1 MSNKNFKRTAVL
13 DDKHTQG
20 LIDAWF
26 DGVLDAGG
34 KAALEK
40 ALLESSAARAFFWQT
55 AQIHALLRE
64 KGAGSA
70 GAAAVK
76 SDNRTGGRNA
86 VRVVKVAAA
95 AAAVALVATGAWVAQ
110 RMPPIASRQSL
121 AASQSGAI
129 APVASSPAEITE
141 SRGSGN
147 LHVAARVSDERAY
160 LSMPEEAWAKR
171 ERQARIFAAN
181 TDRITKTFSK
191 KAWVRSFVPLTSKEE
206 NKMKTISAAAVLS
219 ATAVIMGAVMA
230 GAVSEPTLIDTSWGD
245 RRWTTVYTN
254 MVPLRWDWPE
264 PAFNAELNIVG
275 MGSGFTTNFNEI
287 TNGYDWQAFTGPRPN
302 AEDVYDLTLTFRDAS
317 DNVVEALSASLTV
330 VAGAFGPIAVNTSP
344 DSRRWGLVKGNAV
357 IPYCAGWAES
367 TDGARDSRL
376 IIEKSGGASQTNLIG
391 SASGYYGWKLAGNGS
406 VYGYGSYGLYLTF
419 PGTEGEWD
427 AFLTYV
433 PKGFFMSIR

>member
-1 MSNKNFKRTAVL
+1 M

-230 GAVSEPTLIDTSWGD
+230 GAVSEPTLIDTS
-245 RRWTTVYTN
+245 
-254 MVPLRWDWPE
+254 
-264 PAFNAELNIVG
+264 
-275 MGSGFTTNFNEI
+275 
-287 TNGYDWQAFTGPRPN
+287 
-302 AEDVYDLTLTFRDAS
+302 
-317 DNVVEALSASLTV
+317 
-330 VAGAFGPIAVNTSP
+330 
-344 DSRRWGLVKGNAV
+344 
-357 IPYCAGWAES
+357 
-367 TDGARDSRL
+367 
-376 IIEKSGGASQTNLIG
+376 
-391 SASGYYGWKLAGNGS
+391 
-406 VYGYGSYGLYLTF
+406 
-419 PGTEGEWD
+419 
-427 AFLTYV
+427 
-433 PKGFFMSIR
+433 